1 MIKCEDEKKGEPW
14 GQEEF
19 LENKQ
24 EILELIEVNLVEYL
38 IENENVLSLAQ
49 VKQVLGKKMATNVD
63 LAEMGYS
70 KLKSL
75 IDDISGRFNLVNID
89 GTNS

>member
-1 MIKCEDEKKGEPW
+1 M
-14 GQEEF
+14 
-19 LENKQ
+19 
-24 EILELIEVNLVEYL
+24 
-38 IENENVLSLAQ
+38 LSLAQ
-49 VKQVLGKKMATNVD
+49 VKQVLGKKMATGVD

-75 IDDISGRFNLVNID
+75 IDDISGRLNLVNID